1 MNEWVQASGLIEIL
15 QQGKPTPTW
24 RPSVGTKKAMLDR
37 VFVTPDTRPIPELSV
52 QWHSPHIV
60 FDHAVLLLRIQHSLI
75 GTGYA
80 GACRPD
86 REAFPRSRCRVNLRK
101 WQRHVG
107 EWREI
112 VRAKLQQLSEEHH
125 VNPPDP
131 FEALQQGELIADS
144 VAQALAPAYIRK
156 PGDTRR
162 AFGFA
167 GNRLLFRE
175 LNLLRK
181 ARSIIQKVLSGDPTI
196 MNCPH
201 RFVRWTL
208 ATRDLH
214 IKVRRSKHMIPVPI
228 EGPARTF
235 FSPTARS
242 WLQEWL
248 ECSKAAVA
256 SRQAAVRESYEKAR
270 FHNCRR
276 YS

>member
-1 MNEWVQASGLIEIL
+1 M
-15 QQGKPTPTW
+15 
-24 RPSVGTKKAMLDR
+24 
-37 VFVTPDTRPIPELSV
+37 
-52 QWHSPHIV
+52 
-60 FDHAVLLLRIQHSLI
+60 LLLRIQHSLI

-86 REAFPRSRCRVNLRK
+86 REAFPRSRFRLNLRK
-101 WQRHVG
+101 WQKHVG
-107 EWREI
+107 EWSEI

-156 PGDTRR
+156 PGDTKR

-175 LNLLRK
+175 LNLRQK
-181 ARSIIQKVLSGDPTI
+181 ARSIVHKVLSGDPAI

-208 ATRDLH
+208 ATKDIH

-235 FSPTARS
+235 SSPTARS
-242 WLQEWL
+242 WLKEWL
-248 ECSKAAVA
+248 EYSEVAVA
-256 SRQAAVRESYEKAR
+256 SRQAAVLESYEKAR
-270 FHNCRR
+270 FNNLQNLRKKQKEANGILNKRIIEAALGKCD
-276 YS
+276 